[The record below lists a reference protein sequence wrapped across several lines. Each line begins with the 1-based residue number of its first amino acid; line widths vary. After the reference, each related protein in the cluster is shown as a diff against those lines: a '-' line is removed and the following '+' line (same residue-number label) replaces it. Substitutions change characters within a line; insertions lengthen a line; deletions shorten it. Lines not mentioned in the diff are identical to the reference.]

1 MDRRTI
7 RTENLIKETFTN
19 LLMIKNI
26 KDITVTEITNMANL
40 DRRTFYLH
48 YKDIYDLNDKIIE
61 EFLNKFRKVLE
72 SSKCTEMLN
81 QNPLSFIRII
91 LNYLFENRNLC
102 IANLST
108 NYNNDITEQLLHI
121 VHDKVFDI
129 IKKTFPKCTDAQ
141 MEMFYTFC
149 IYGCFGIIINWISTG
164 LLETEENIIIQIEK
178 IVKCTASYLENND

>member
-7 RTENLIKETFTN
+7 RTENLIKETFIN

-26 KDITVTEITNMANL
+26 KDITVTEIANIANL

-48 YKDIYDLNDKIIE
+48 YKDIYDLNDNIIA
-61 EFLNKFRKVLE
+61 EFLNKFKNVLE
-72 SSKCTEMLN
+72 SKKCTEMLN
-81 QNPLSFIRII
+81 KNPLSFISII
-91 LNYLFENRNLC
+91 LDYLFENRNLC

-108 NYNNDITEQLLHI
+108 NYNNEITKQLLNI

-129 IKKTFPKCTDAQ
+129 IKKHFPKCTDVQ

-164 LLETEENIIIQIEK
+164 LAETEQNIIIQIEN
-178 IVKCTASYLENND
+178 IVKCTASYLNNMD